1 MSPALVAAVAGPQ
14 RSAAF
19 RARDRYRH
27 PLETLSFFGL
37 SPHMKVVEI
46 WPGNGWYTEILAP
59 LLNTNGLLVEALPEE
74 TASPTTAA
82 TASAKAAVSFST
94 KMAAAPAVYGKVVI
108 VPFAPPSFTDIR
120 PPGGAD
126 LVLTFRNVHNWL
138 KAGTSDAVF
147 AAMFAALKPGG
158 TLGVVEHRARP
169 GTSLQQ
175 MIDTGYMTEDY
186 VIQHAQAAG
195 FRLVARSEVNANPK
209 DTTDHPNGVWSLPPG
224 FAGGATDRQ
233 QFIDIGES
241 DRMTLRFE
249 KPR

>member
-1 MSPALVAAVAGPQ
+1 
-14 RSAAF
+14 
-19 RARDRYRH
+19 
-27 PLETLSFFGL
+27 
-37 SPHMKVVEI
+37 VEI

-59 LLNTNGLLVEALPEE
+59 LLNAHGLLYEALPEE
-74 TASPTTAA
+74 AVSGTTAA
-82 TASAKAAVSFST
+82 VASTKATVAFSS

-108 VPFAPPSFTDIR
+108 VPFAPPGFTDIK

-138 KAGTSDAVF
+138 KAGSSDAVF

-158 TLGVVEHRARP
+158 VLGVVEHRARP
-169 GTSLQQ
+169 GTSLQK

-195 FRLVARSEVNANPK
+195 FRLVARSEINANPQ
-209 DTTDHPNGVWSLPPG
+209 DTTDHPNGVWSLPPAL
-224 FAGGATDRQ
+224 AGGTVDRQ
-233 QFIDIGES
+233 QFLDIGES